1 MTSPEERTAYHLAE
15 LEIAADPGHPA
26 HLNPA
31 IPPGARVLDLGCG
44 AGQTLIATAP
54 AQELRSP
61 APGAEAPLWQGAR
74 LRHSGDYAAG
84 SATQPERMHRRPVGV
99 DRDLA
104 ALALGRALT
113 RRFPFAC
120 ASGEALPFREGTFDL
135 VLARVALP
143 YMDLPRALA
152 ESRRVLR
159 SGGALWATLHPAAV
173 PWRAFRRANA
183 RGKLY
188 QLLVLANGVLFHLT
202 LRLLRLPGG
211 RYESFQTASA
221 IRRALG
227 AAGFTGI
234 EIARGRHFVAT
245 ASAASR

>member
-44 AGQTLIATAP
+44 AGQTLIAAVPDAAP
-54 AQELRSP
+54 ETRSH
-61 APGAEAPLWQGAR
+61 A
-74 LRHSGDYAAG
+74 
-84 SATQPERMHRRPVGV
+84 VGV

-120 ASGEALPFREGTFDL
+120 ASGEALPFREGSFDL

-234 EIARGRHFVAT
+234 EIARGRHLVAT
-245 ASAASR
+245 ATAGSR